1 VAQAVTDPNLEG
13 KRAAALKAV
22 ERVKT
27 GMRLGLGTGSTAR
40 IVVDEIGRRLK
51 EGTIKN
57 IVAVPTSVAT
67 RDQALALGIP
77 LTTLEDQPKLDV
89 AIDGA
94 DEVDKAGNMIKG
106 AGGAL
111 LWEKIVARAAKR
123 LVIVV
128 DKSKMVERLGTKY
141 ALPVE
146 VVAFGWGTHVE
157 PIRALGAEPVLRMKA
172 GNPYRTDEGHYLL
185 DCKFADGIADA
196 AALQDKL
203 LARAGVVD
211 TGLFL
216 GFKPDVIVG

>member
-1 VAQAVTDPNLEG
+1 MTDPNLEG